1 MVLRT
6 MSSVSLVLG
15 ECWLSSPADLGRGLG
30 EVLEFK
36 VVGAMML
43 IVTFW
48 STSPGSV

>member
-6 MSSVSLVLG
+6 MSSLSLVLR
-15 ECWLSSPADLGRGLG
+15 ECCLSSPADLGSGLG

-36 VVGAMML
+36 ATGAMML

-48 STSPGSV
+48 GTSLGSV